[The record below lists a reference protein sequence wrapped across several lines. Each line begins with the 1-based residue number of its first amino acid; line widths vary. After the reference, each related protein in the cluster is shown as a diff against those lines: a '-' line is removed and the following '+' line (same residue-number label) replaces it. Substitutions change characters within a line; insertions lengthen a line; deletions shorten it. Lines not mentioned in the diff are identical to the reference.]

1 MHWTALILRSGI
13 VMAKAEPKK
22 GEIQKVKKRIVR
34 AKKSVSK
41 KIESQDEYLKD
52 RFAKLESRVTD
63 LRADFEKKLSE
74 VRQGHTSDRVQL
86 RKKYDKELSEVKN
99 KLRAVQSNSTGI
111 TILENR
117 LAELAKK
124 VLSKPASTTVMVS
137 EGSPDEEETQA
148 PQHTSQLSISEEELA
163 ADIVSLYFEEIARHG
178 FKRTLT
184 LDDIIKTFSYTLK
197 EIRKEL
203 AVIKPAPVQVVHKH
217 EPVRTVVEDPGVNV
231 TGYSHRNARGQLYHL
246 HQRGKLFYF
255 SKKPEGSIP
264 LPSGLKVTENT
275 RTGLPMVK
283 RI

>member
-197 EIRKEL
+197 EIS
-203 AVIKPAPVQVVHKH
+203 
-217 EPVRTVVEDPGVNV
+217 N
-231 TGYSHRNARGQLYHL
+231 
-246 HQRGKLFYF
+246 KLT
-255 SKKPEGSIP
+255 I
-264 LPSGLKVTENT
+264 
-275 RTGLPMVK
+275 
-283 RI
+283 I